1 MSRSHLERMFQPATV
16 AVVGASDRKGRIGA
30 VLLENLL
37 RGGFQG
43 TILPVNPRHREVRGL
58 ACRASVTEWG
68 TPVDLA
74 LIAVPMPQVPA
85 VVGECAA
92 AGVGAAVIFSA
103 GGREVGA
110 DGRAA
115 EEAIR
120 AAVGERSLRLIGPN
134 SLGLVCVPAGLN
146 ASASRSLPPEGRMAF
161 LSQSGSIYAAILDL
175 AARRGIGF
183 SHVVCLGSMMDVTF
197 AELIDHL
204 GADPQVRG
212 ILLYAEN
219 LSRFRAFMS
228 AARAVSRVKP
238 IIALKAG
245 RTGAG
250 RVAAASHTGARAGD
264 DRIYDAAMRRAGII
278 RVRTFEELFDA
289 AALLGREIRS
299 LGPSLAIVTNA
310 GGPGVMAVDALADR
324 GTAPAA
330 LLPATLERLAHVL
343 PGSGSPGNP
352 VKVPG
357 DASAELYR
365 QVVEICL
372 EAEEVQGI
380 LVILA
385 PHALNMPTE
394 VAAVLAEHFRRS
406 PRPIFAS
413 WLGGPDVQE
422 GRDILAGAGVAVFDT
437 PERAV
442 RAFMNLHRHHRNVEL
457 LQEIPSRLPRRMDLD
472 RESAAERIAAAMRS
486 RDAPGVQLAGTAVRQ
501 LLSCYGIP
509 LQPARRLAEIS
520 PGAIR
525 EAAATCGYPVLLKRI
540 RLLAEGPPR
549 VLRRVIHGEA
559 EVASIPQTW
568 FEGPAPGSTDE
579 VLLERLVLPEFE
591 LLAGVETDPDF
602 GPAIRFGLGGAS
614 ADLIGDQAFT
624 LPPLNRLLARRLMEE
639 TRVHQ
644 RIASLSGQAAAIH
657 LQTEEILVRLSQL
670 VTDFAEVHSVRL
682 NPLMVQGGRVVVG
695 EAWVRL
701 AVPLRPAPLHLVISA
716 YPDEQEARIRA
727 RDGRPLFIRPI
738 RPEDAPLMV
747 TLFET
752 LSSRSVYRRFF
763 SPMKNLPRN
772 MLARFTQIDYDREI
786 ALIALDAAA
795 AEEVMLGVARVITAR
810 GGREAEFSVL
820 VGDPWQGLGIGAE
833 LLLRCLRI
841 VKARGVERVWG
852 LVLTE
857 NTHMLAL
864 GKKLGFQVR
873 RVPEAGEYE
882 LQIDLGCLDA

>member
-16 AVVGASDRKGRIGA
+16 AVVGASEGKGRIGT
-30 VLLENLL
+30 VLMENLL
-37 RGGFQG
+37 RGGFRG
-43 TILPVNPRHREVRGL
+43 TILPVNPRHREVFGL
-58 ACRASVTEWG
+58 RCFASVAQLAP
-68 TPVDLA
+68 PVDLA
-74 LIAVPMPQVPA
+74 LIAVPMPQVPG
-85 VVGECAA
+85 VVGACAA
-92 AGVGAAVIFSA
+92 AGVGAAVIFSS

-120 AAVGERSLRLIGPN
+120 AALGELPLRLIGPN
-134 SLGLVCVPAGLN
+134 SLGLVSRPAGLN

-161 LSQSGSIYAAILDL
+161 LSQSGAIYAAILDL

-204 GADPQVRG
+204 GDDPQVRG
-212 ILLYAEN
+212 ILMYAEN
-219 LSRFRAFMS
+219 LSRFRTFMS

-245 RTGAG
+245 RTGPG
-250 RVAAASHTGARAGD
+250 RAAAAAHTGARAGD
-264 DRIYDAAMRRAGII
+264 DRIYDAALRRAGII

-289 AALLGREIRS
+289 AALVGREIRS
-299 LGPSLAIVTNA
+299 QGTNLAIVTNA

-330 LLPATLERLAHVL
+330 LRPETLESLKDVL
-343 PGSGSPGNP
+343 PEPGIPGNP
-352 VKVPG
+352 VKVPA
-357 DASAELYR
+357 DASAEIYR
-365 QVVEICL
+365 QVVQICL
-372 EAEEVQGI
+372 GAEEVQGV
-380 LVILA
+380 LVILT
-385 PHALNMPTE
+385 PHVLNAPTE
-394 VAAVLAEHFRRS
+394 VAATLAAHFQRS
-406 PRPIFAS
+406 PRPLFAS

-422 GRDILAGAGVAVFDT
+422 GRDILAHAGVAVFDT

-442 RAFMNLHRHHRNVEL
+442 RAFMNLHRHHRNLEL
-457 LQEIPSRLPRRMDLD
+457 LQEIPSRLPRRLDLD
-472 RESAAERIAAAMRS
+472 RAAAAARITDALRLPYGRDVLLSGSAA
-486 RDAPGVQLAGTAVRQ
+486 RQ
-501 LLSCYGIP
+501 LLSCYAIP
-509 LQPARRLAEIS
+509 MHPAQSLAAAH
-520 PGAIR
+520 PAAIR
-525 EAAATCGYPVLLKRI
+525 EAAAACGYPVLLKRI
-540 RLLAEGPPR
+540 RVQPEGPPR
-549 VLRRVIHGEA
+549 VLRRVLHGEA
-559 EVASIPQTW
+559 EVASIPKAW
-568 FEGPAPGSTDE
+568 FEGTSPGTQDE
-579 VLLERLVLPEFE
+579 VLLERLILPEFE

-602 GPAIRFGLGGAS
+602 GPAVRFGLGGAS

-639 TRVHQ
+639 TRVYQ
-644 RIASLSGQAAAIH
+644 RIASLSGQASAIH

-670 VTDFAEVHSVRL
+670 VTDFAEVQSVRL
-682 NPLMVQGGRVVVG
+682 NPLIVQGGRVVGG

-701 AVPLRPAPLHLVISA
+701 AAPARPAPLHLVISA
-716 YPDEQEARIRA
+716 YPDELEAQARA
-727 RDGRPLFIRPI
+727 RDGRPIFIRPI
-738 RPEDAPLMV
+738 RPEDASLMV
-747 TLFET
+747 TLFES

-841 VKARGVERVWG
+841 AKARGMERVWG

-857 NTHMLAL
+857 NTQMLAL